1 MSWLEDSSTY
11 QMLLDRGRIDEARKL
26 LLRQGQIRF
35 GPPDAPTRTAIE
47 TLKDLERLSERLLD
61 ALSWAELLAQ
71 RCARGRND
79 ARLAVHGAA
88 AAASQR
94 KLRPVPEPFLYG
106 SFGAWRLGRDEHG
119 TV

>member
-1 MSWLEDSSTY
+1 MKAAFLLAGLRFPRETSEKLFEGVRPMSWLEASSTY

-26 LLRQGQIRF
+26 LLQLGRIRF

-71 RCARGRND
+71 R
-79 ARLAVHGAA
+79 
-88 AAASQR
+88 
-94 KLRPVPEPFLYG
+94 
-106 SFGAWRLGRDEHG
+106 
-119 TV
+119 